1 MAPQLKSLLLAAC
14 VVAGAHGFVVAPR
27 AALLP
32 ARRTA
37 GKTADAGRT
46 ANNII
51 LRAAPE
57 ELENPVAKDAPAYAL
72 AVAAQAIPLVT
83 TDKLSHYV
91 FFLAERDDGLPGQPR
106 AVARAARGAAHVQA
120 GRARARRRRRQPHG
134 PLLRHH
140 RAEDRPVA
148 GLPLA
153 HAFASL
159 ASFIVFYDGFDAL
172 VSADAANAAAAA
184 ATVILAA
191 VYLGGSLVGLD
202 DLVVK
207 VGAANFLGWSLALF
221 AARTV
226 PLRSFA
232 VGAALLGGLFFYDI
246 FFVFASDIMVTV
258 ATKID
263 APVKLVAPNAPGSAN
278 PFALLGLGDVALP
291 SLMVAFLGRYGDA
304 REAAAPRGGRPALLY
319 LVPAVV
325 GSGVLSAG
333 SGEELRALLDYAEPR
348 AAAEGSS
355 SAAVI
360 GRYVVAAHDWWDFA
374 AVLRFGVLKSRPGDG
389 GAWRM
394 ATRDGAGSDA

>member
-1 MAPQLKSLLLAAC
+1 MAVPQLKSLLFAAC
-14 VVAGAHGFVVAPR
+14 VVAGVHGFVAPPHTH
-27 AALLP
+27 LP
-32 ARRTA
+32 PRRTA
-37 GKTADAGRT
+37 GKTADAGKT
-46 ANNII
+46 AGRII
-51 LRAAPE
+51 VRAAPE

-72 AVAAQAIPLVT
+72 AVAAQAIPVVT

-91 FFLAERDDGLPGQPR
+91 FFLALSATTVYLGSR
-106 AVARAARGAAHVQA
+106 APSLAPPEEQLTFKQAALA
-120 GRARARRRRRQPHG
+120 
-134 PLLRHH
+134 
-140 RAEDRPVA
+140 PVA
-148 GLPLA
+148 AGVSLTGLYFVITVLKIDPSLGYRLLTSL
-153 HAFASL
+153 FASL

-172 VSADAANAAAAA
+172 VDADAANAAAAA
-184 ATVILAA
+184 ATVALAA

-263 APVKLVAPNAPGSAN
+263 APVKFVAPNAPGSAN

-304 REAAAPRGGRPALLY
+304 RGEAKWRRNAVVAYSVGFCAAFYANECVRAGQPALLY

-325 GSGVLSAG
+325 GSVVLSAG
-333 SGEELRALLDYAEPR
+333 SGDELRALLDYAEPR
-348 AAAEGSS
+348 APPPKGSL
-355 SAAVI
+355 
-360 GRYVVAAHDWWDFA
+360 F
-374 AVLRFGVLKSRPGDG
+374 SRE
-389 GAWRM
+389 
-394 ATRDGAGSDA
+394 

>member
-1 MAPQLKSLLLAAC
+1 MAVPQLKTLLLAAC
-14 VVAGAHGFVVAPR
+14 VVANVHAFAPPPHTH
-27 AALLP
+27 LP

-72 AVAAQAIPLVT
+72 AVAAQAIPVVT

-91 FFLAERDDGLPGQPR
+91 FFLALSATTVYLGSR
-106 AVARAARGAAHVQA
+106 APSLAPPEEQLTFKQAALA
-120 GRARARRRRRQPHG
+120 
-134 PLLRHH
+134 
-140 RAEDRPVA
+140 PVA
-148 GLPLA
+148 AGASLTGLYFVITVLKIDPSLGYRLLTSL
-153 HAFASL
+153 FASL

-172 VSADAANAAAAA
+172 VDDADAANAAAAA
-184 ATVILAA
+184 ATVALAA

-304 REAAAPRGGRPALLY
+304 RGEAKWRRNAVVAYSVGLCAAFYANECVRAGQPALLY

-333 SGEELRALLDYAEPR
+333 SGDELRALLDYAEPR
-348 AAAEGSS
+348 APPPKGSL
-355 SAAVI
+355 
-360 GRYVVAAHDWWDFA
+360 F
-374 AVLRFGVLKSRPGDG
+374 SRE
-389 GAWRM
+389 
-394 ATRDGAGSDA
+394 

>member
-1 MAPQLKSLLLAAC
+1 MAAPQLKSLLFATC
-14 VVAGAHGFVVAPR
+14 VVANVHAFAPPPR
-27 AALLP
+27 ALLP
-32 ARRTA
+32 ARRIA
-37 GKTADAGRT
+37 GKTADAGKT
-46 ANNII
+46 AGRII
-51 LRAAPE
+51 VRAAPE

-72 AVAAQAIPLVT
+72 AVAAQAIPVVT

-91 FFLAERDDGLPGQPR
+91 FFLALSATTVYLGSR
-106 AVARAARGAAHVQA
+106 APSLAPPEEQLTFKQAALA
-120 GRARARRRRRQPHG
+120 
-134 PLLRHH
+134 
-140 RAEDRPVA
+140 PVA
-148 GLPLA
+148 AGASLTGLYFVITVLKIDPSLGYRLLTSL
-153 HAFASL
+153 FASL
-159 ASFIVFYDGFDAL
+159 ASFIVFYDGFDA
-172 VSADAANAAAAA
+172 VVDDADAANAAAAA
-184 ATVILAA
+184 ATVALAA

-207 VGAANFLGWSLALF
+207 VSAANFLGWSLALF

-304 REAAAPRGGRPALLY
+304 RGEAKWRRNAVVAYSVGLCAAFYANECVRAGQPALLY

-333 SGEELRALLDYAEPR
+333 SGDELRALLDYEEPR
-348 AAAEGSS
+348 APPPKGSL
-355 SAAVI
+355 
-360 GRYVVAAHDWWDFA
+360 F
-374 AVLRFGVLKSRPGDG
+374 SRE
-389 GAWRM
+389 
-394 ATRDGAGSDA
+394 